1 MITCQVKI
9 TKFNSFMRVRTFY
22 IFLHIMKLSP
32 RKVIPICTHKS
43 IIFHDSSSFL
53 TLGNLKVDY
62 WLFFFSVTEH
72 ATEAA

>member
-32 RKVIPICTHKS
+32 RKVISICTQKN

-53 TLGNLKVDY
+53 ALGNLKVDH

-72 ATEAA
+72 VTEAA

>member
-22 IFLHIMKLSP
+22 MFLHIMKLSP
-32 RKVIPICTHKS
+32 RKVISICTQKN
-43 IIFHDSSSFL
+43 IISHDSSSFL
-53 TLGNLKVDY
+53 ALGNLKVDH

-72 ATEAA
+72 VTEAA